1 MLLPLILA
9 LFCLVGCVQK
19 DVPREEEITS
29 DRIEEASLILMEINF
44 DPEVS
49 GRLFRVKGGLTI
61 SGNRSLPYL
70 LLNATLLKDGRPLCS
85 TRYMMIEVE
94 PGRDCSFDISKNLRI
109 WPGDYSCILDVSG
122 PGGQMASEVRECS
135 IIEPFLVAPP
145 IMPEHPPAQEES
157 SLTEEQPEVL
167 RKPKPKPKVQEEK
180 VKRIDESD
188 VPSSDAESSEE
199 ESLGQKGNEIRESP
213 EEQVVES
220 SKPESK
226 ALQEGVLVGS
236 TTSSKYHRPECR
248 YAAKIRPENRVYFE
262 NKGEAKK
269 QGYSPC
275 KTCSP

>member
-1 MLLPLILA
+1 MPLILA

-29 DRIEEASLILMEINF
+29 GRIEEASLIRMEINF

-94 PGRDCSFDISKNLRI
+94 PGRDCSFEISKNLRI

-157 SLTEEQPEVL
+157 SMTEEQPEVL
-167 RKPKPKPKVQEEK
+167 RKPKSKPKVYEEK
-180 VKRIDESD
+180 DKRIEESD
-188 VPSSDAESSEE
+188 ALSSDAKPSKE
-199 ESLGQKGNEIRESP
+199 ESLGQKGYEIKESL
-213 EEQVVES
+213 EEQVVET

-226 ALQEGVLVGS
+226 ALQEGELVGS

-248 YAAKIRPENRVYFE
+248 YAAKIRPENRIYFE
-262 NKGEAKK
+262 DEGDAKK

-275 KTCSP
+275 KTCSS